1 MARTL
6 CPEDRSLARRPAL
19 PRKLRDRWLRAP
31 LPLANTLDSRRN
43 ANVLHAPVC
52 INGYMARP

>member
-1 MARTL
+1 
-6 CPEDRSLARRPAL
+6 
-19 PRKLRDRWLRAP
+19 
-31 LPLANTLDSRRN
+31 LANTLDSRRN